1 MDTDAEIVVF
11 LDDSEES
18 DAARQL
24 LGTARL
30 SYRAV
35 PASGSSTP
43 AAKLGDTW
51 YTGLSGVELLVRGL
65 SAESSRL
72 QRRRYGRATG

>member
-1 MDTDAEIVVF
+1 MDTDAEIVLF

-18 DAARQL
+18 DAARRL

-30 SYRAV
+30 AYRAV
-35 PASGSSTP
+35 PASGSGTP

-51 YTGLSGVELLVRGL
+51 YTGLSGVELLIRGM
-65 SAESSRL
+65 SAESRR
-72 QRRRYGRATG
+72 QPRRRRDQTMG